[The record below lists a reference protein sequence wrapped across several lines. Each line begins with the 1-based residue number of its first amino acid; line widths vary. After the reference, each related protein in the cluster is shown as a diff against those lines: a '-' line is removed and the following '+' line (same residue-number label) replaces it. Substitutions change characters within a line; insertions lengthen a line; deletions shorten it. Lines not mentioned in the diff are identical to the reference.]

1 MIVTTNIIITERP
14 STNVPTVTLKSPSC
28 HHVTPVSTGVTACS
42 SPVPTLCAAFTC
54 MIQLTPA
61 TQA

>member
-28 HHVTPVSTGVTACS
+28 HHVMPVMTGATACS
-42 SPVPTLCAAFTC
+42 SPAPTLWAAFTC

-61 TQA
+61 MHA